1 MNLSEANKPEVK
13 KTVVVY
19 SGRFQPFHKGHYI
32 AYQKLVSKF
41 GANNV
46 YIGTSDKT
54 DSGKSPFNF
63 SEKKKI
69 ATTMFG
75 VPADKFI
82 QLKNP
87 YAPVEILNKF
97 DGKTTQYV
105 AAVGEKDASRL
116 AGKYFK
122 PYRDKA
128 GYGYEE
134 IGYTYIVP
142 AEKNPI
148 SGTDVRNG
156 LGNKNTEKSKEFFL
170 KAYPKFNKDIFNMIT
185 SKLNEEGM
193 PGGIGVGL
201 NLPGGYINGAPTG
214 SVDESNNT
222 KPASE
227 MRPEP
232 HPTRHEIE
240 HSEDDLYDPIDEI
253 LGRAAAEEIF
263 KEWLENYL
271 GEAPNPIMD
280 KEVSYT
286 SKDGKKKKITV
297 RGALRLPKDH
307 EAHIQAAKLVGPDD
321 APANEP
327 KGKAATQSQKPA
339 QPGQPVKKGQTAQGK
354 ADAAQ
359 KSGEKPGQQAPPPEQ
374 KLSGAEL
381 KSDAEK
387 RAKDD
392 STDKEKKEKEFVE
405 KINKEIHKEKEHLS
419 HEENQAYEFL
429 DGMPDKDKGEAI
441 DKALNDRSI
450 WQKFTQDTM
459 LGGFIAKKQKQIK
472 ETGNGIASFVKGI
485 ASGRGPSAGITKD
498 CSGAPAGPHA
508 PKSDNLNEAA
518 SDRQDYLKS
527 LGKDGKPKQSEP
539 VDKSKCKDV
548 HYSDYQKRDDNG
560 KPMFEKKKVPVYKQG
575 KTPDPANFGKDGAY
589 FGGLGTGYIGPRKA
603 GTEHGN
609 ASKEDAFKASELDS
623 KTGYFKRDGK
633 YYDGDGEEVNK
644 NGNTLGADGKPQQKK
659 TLFGKPK
666 TQTIETPVYEDNLTP
681 EQSHAAHHSHH
692 ASHEEKHAMKHTAI
706 EAGLIVGG
714 AVYGPAILSKMGLG
728 HAAAEGG
735 AHGAAELAKHIAKD
749 AAKHA
754 TLEML
759 GVSNAPTAG
768 AGGLA
773 ISAATGG
780 ILELLIRDRNILLEN
795 QDPEADKKFMMK
807 LMRATM
813 EKLKTFKMTPEQKL
827 ESLKSYRLSKGN
839 REKEQQAKDL
849 ANLLKEDL
857 SDSKKQNIQ
866 HFIEYATKRLKL
878 KENPKI
884 TLIGGKEYGNVKS
897 SLGGYS
903 PEDKTIY
910 VATEGRLTADILRT
924 IAHEM
929 VHRKQDEMGYIKDS
943 VNDGRD
949 GSKIE
954 NQAHSIAGI
963 LMREYGRINKQ
974 IYNEDVNVDVDKGDT
989 VLMGKF
995 KNKKVQ
1001 VKDIGTDDHGMP
1013 TINGKQATTFRTTDE
1028 AFTKGQLFAGK
1039 MKVGGKPVNVEV
1051 ELLGADNKKK
1061 EFITRIIH
1069 VDKGYERQLPIGS
1082 TLPIPARIFRTPGG
1096 GWRKIKT
1103 PSVFNEKIS
1112 AHTYDADTEGEE
1124 DFTKHHAT
1132 SMYAPDMGHT
1142 AEKDTY
1148 DFDDL
1153 KDKKPGHQVGGK
1165 DTEDRGYEPVKESLI
1180 TEGGAYGHM
1189 NHPFDISMNLTF
1201 GDLKKIINNALDG
1214 KLGVV
1219 REKTDGQALAISWK
1233 NGRLIA
1239 ARNKGH
1245 LANGGAS
1252 ALDMSALASKFGG
1265 RGALSDAYNFA
1276 MKDLSAAI
1284 SGLGEK
1290 ERQSIFKDG
1299 SAFCN
1304 LEVIYPENANVI
1316 PYGQSL
1322 LIFHNVVEYDE
1333 KGNAVGA
1340 VKGAESKLASMIKN
1354 INAHVQSKY
1363 TLQGPPIT
1371 RLPKDEKLSSQKGK
1385 FNGMLSKL
1393 QSEFNLSDKDGVAEY
1408 HYAWWMNFINK
1419 SKKNLAQLEKEGLAR
1434 RWAFDNKSFTI
1445 KSIADEDARKWA
1457 DGVDK
1462 DAKDKIMKGNLR
1474 KFEDIFLGV
1483 GAEVLSFM
1491 SSVLT
1496 AQPDSAL
1503 QSIKSSLESSISD
1516 IRSGGS
1522 EAQIKRLE
1530 KELARLNAIGGF
1542 EKLVPNE
1549 GLVFFYKGNTYKLTG
1564 TFAPLN
1570 QILGIFK
1577 FGR

>member
-1 MNLSEANKPEVK
+1 MNLSEADKPEVK

-19 SGRFQPFHKGHYI
+19 SGRFQPFHKGHYV

-54 DSGKSPFNF
+54 DGGKSPFNF

-87 YAPVEILNKF
+87 YAPVEILNRF

-122 PYRDKA
+122 PYKDKA

-156 LGNKNTEKSKEFFL
+156 LGNKDVEKSKTFFL

-193 PGGIGVGL
+193 PGGIGAGL

-222 KPASE
+222 KPSYE

-240 HSEDDLYDPIDEI
+240 HSEDDLYDPINE
-253 LGRAAAEEIF
+253 LMGRVAAEEIF

-286 SKDGKKKKITV
+286 SKDGQKKKITV

-327 KGKAATQSQKPA
+327 KGKAATQSEKPA
-339 QPGQPVKKGQTAQGK
+339 EPGQPVKKGQTAQGK
-354 ADAAQ
+354 ADTAQ
-359 KSGEKPGQQAPPPEQ
+359 KGGEKPGQQAPPPEQ

-381 KSDAEK
+381 KSSAEMTPEDEME
-387 RAKDD
+387 AKTEEVLNNAKKDL
-392 STDKEKKEKEFVE
+392 SKEDNE
-405 KINKEIHKEKEHLS
+405 S
-419 HEENQAYEFL
+419 
-429 DGMPDKDKGEAI
+429 I
-441 DKALNDRSI
+441 DKANNPQS
-450 WQKFTQDTM
+450 
-459 LGGFIAKKQKQIK
+459 K
-472 ETGNGIASFVKGI
+472 E
-485 ASGRGPSAGITKD
+485 R
-498 CSGAPAGPHA
+498 SGAMNAL
-508 PKSDNLNEAA
+508 KKAA
-518 SDRQDYLKS
+518 SYIKHGVMHTIEHNQEMMVGTGRALKS
-527 LGKDGKPKQSEP
+527 LATTGRFGAVKDK
-539 VDKSKCKDV
+539 
-548 HYSDYQKRDDNG
+548 NG
-560 KPMFEKKKVPVYKQG
+560 KNVHWDDFTEPDSTTNKRNAFGVREPKMKEVPVYKTDSHG
-575 KTPDPANFGKDGAY
+575 HAIKDKDG
-589 FGGLGTGYIGPRKA
+589 
-603 GTEHGN
+603 
-609 ASKEDAFKASELDS
+609 
-623 KTGYFKRDGK
+623 
-633 YYDGDGEEVNK
+633 NK
-644 NGNTLGADGKPQQKK
+644 VQDTNWL
-659 TLFGKPK
+659 GKPK
-666 TQTIETPVYEDNLTP
+666 TKKEPVFREDLTP
-681 EQSHAAHHSHH
+681 EQRELAEKSWKESQRQKKGVGNFVKTAAIIMGSI
-692 ASHEEKHAMKHTAI
+692 AVTG
-706 EAGLIVGG
+706 GLIGGIAAASKGAGVGG
-714 AVYGPAILSKMGLG
+714 VIQG
-728 HAAAEGG
+728 
-735 AHGAAELAKHIAKD
+735 
-749 AAKHA
+749 
-754 TLEML
+754 
-759 GVSNAPTAG
+759 AG
-768 AGGLA
+768 AGIATKFGGGHLGTY
-773 ISAATGG
+773 IVKDIIKHSAFESLGANQTQASLGG
-780 ILELLIRDRNILLEN
+780 IALGVAKIFEN
-795 QDPEADKKFMMK
+795 KEGEEGFDTKKFVPNFIEKTLEIMQNYKLSNEQLIQTINRYKKEGPKNQSMANAADLMK
-807 LMRATM
+807 
-813 EKLKTFKMTPEQKL
+813 ENISESKQQSIQK
-827 ESLKSYRLSKGN
+827 
-839 REKEQQAKDL
+839 
-849 ANLLKEDL
+849 
-857 SDSKKQNIQ
+857 
-866 HFIEYATKRLKL
+866 FVEYATKRLKL
-878 KENPKI
+878 KETPNV
-884 TLIGGKEYGNVKS
+884 TLVGGREYGNVKA

-924 IAHEM
+924 LAHEM

-943 VNDGRD
+943 VKDGAD
-949 GSKIE
+949 GSPIE

-963 LMREYGRINKQ
+963 LMREYGRLNKQ
-974 IYNEDVNVDVDKGDT
+974 IYNEDVNVDVDKGDE

-995 KNKKVQ
+995 KNKKVT
-1001 VKDIGTDDHGMP
+1001 VKDIGTDSHGMP
-1013 TINGKQATTFRTTDE
+1013 TINGKQATTFRTAEKKLKEKLSQSNLNSIEKYADRELSPADIEFSNHFFDRLNDPRNGKEISEPELTGFFKRLARHKKEFLSFLDKYNQIVVKDSRSDINIPFVKMANKVIAKTVMRKGDFQTSSPTIVNE
-1028 AFTKGQLFAGK
+1028 SFTKGQLFAGK

-1051 ELLGADNKKK
+1051 ELVGADNKKK

-1069 VDKGYERQLPIGS
+1069 VDKGYERQLPVGS

-1096 GWRKIKT
+1096 GWRKIKS
-1103 PSVFNEKIS
+1103 PSVFEYVN
-1112 AHTYDADTEGEE
+1112 
-1124 DFTKHHAT
+1124 
-1132 SMYAPDMGHT
+1132 
-1142 AEKDTY
+1142 
-1148 DFDDL
+1148 
-1153 KDKKPGHQVGGK
+1153 
-1165 DTEDRGYEPVKESLI
+1165 ESLI

-1245 LANGGAS
+1245 LANGGAN
-1252 ALDMSALASKFGG
+1252 ALDMNALASKFGG

-1276 MKDLSAAI
+1276 MRDLSAAI

-1340 VKGAESKLASMIKN
+1340 VKGAESKLANMIKN

-1371 RLPKDEKLSSQKGK
+1371 KLPKDEKLSSQKSK
-1385 FNGMLSKL
+1385 FSGMLSKL

-1408 HYAWWMNFINK
+1408 HYAWWLNFVNK
-1419 SKKNLAQLEKEGLAR
+1419 SKKNLAELEKEGLAR
-1434 RWAFDNKSFTI
+1434 RWAFDDKSFTI
-1445 KSIADEDARKWA
+1445 KSVADEDARKWA

-1496 AQPDSAL
+1496 AQPTAAL
-1503 QSIKSSLESSISD
+1503 QSIKTSLESSISD